1 MTTADLQ
8 FEKLDINGLKTLVD
22 WAITEGWNP
31 GSHDAD
37 AFFATDPDGF
47 FGCYQAGK
55 LIAGGSIVA
64 YGKAFGFM
72 GFFIVHPAHRSHGI
86 GRQLWFERRN
96 RLLARLNPGAA
107 IGMDGV
113 VAMQPFYAKGGF
125 KISHNDFRY
134 ETQGKALSIHANVTA
149 ISVGDFDAILA
160 YDTPCFGFAR
170 PQFLKPWLALPE
182 STQFKYEADGV
193 LKGYAV
199 VRKVQRGF
207 KVGPLF
213 ADTPAVAEAL
223 YQACLNVAVG
233 EPLYLDVPALNLE
246 ALEMVKKYDA
256 VYVFECARMYYGEAP
271 KVDMHKI
278 FGVTT
283 FELG

>member
-1 MTTADLQ
+1 MTIAALQ
-8 FEKLDINGLKTLVD
+8 FEKLDIKGLKTLVD
-22 WAITEGWNP
+22 WAIAEGWNP

-47 FGCYQAGK
+47 FGCLKAGE

-64 YGKAFGFM
+64 YDKAFGFM
-72 GFFIVHPAHRSHGI
+72 GFFIVHPAHRSQGI

-125 KISHNDFRY
+125 KIAHNDYRY
-134 ETQGKALSIHANVTA
+134 ETQGKALSIPPNISEISAN
-149 ISVGDFDAILA
+149 DFDAIVA
-160 YDTPCFGFAR
+160 YDTPCFGLAR
-170 PQFLKPWLALPE
+170 PQFLKPWLVLPE
-182 STQFKYEADGV
+182 SSQFKYEEEG
-193 LKGYAV
+193 LIKGYSV
-199 VRKVQRGF
+199 VRKVQRGY
-207 KVGPLF
+207 KIGPLF
-213 ADTPAVAEAL
+213 ADSTSIAESL

-233 EPLYLDVPALNLE
+233 EPIVIDVPAVNSE
-246 ALEMVKKYDA
+246 ALAMVKRYGA
-256 VYVFECARMYYGEAP
+256 TYVFECARMYYGEPPNIATN
-271 KVDMHKI
+271 KI

>member
-8 FEKLDINGLKTLVD
+8 FEKLDIAGLKTLVD
-22 WAITEGWNP
+22 WAIAEGWNP
-31 GSHDAD
+31 GLHDAD

-47 FGCYQAGK
+47 FGCYKAGE

-96 RLLARLNPGAA
+96 RLLARLNPDAA

-125 KISHNDFRY
+125 KKAHNDFRY
-134 ETQGKALSIHANVTA
+134 EAYGKALSIHPN
-149 ISVGDFDAILA
+149 ISEILGNDFDAIVA
-160 YDTPCFGFAR
+160 YDTPCFGLAR
-170 PQFLKPWLALPE
+170 PQFLKPWLSLPE
-182 STQFKYEADGV
+182 SSQFKYEEEGIV
-193 LKGYAV
+193 KGYAV
-199 VRKVQRGF
+199 VRKVQRGY
-207 KVGPLF
+207 KIGPLF
-213 ADTPAVAEAL
+213 ADSPAIAELL

-256 VYVFECARMYYGEAP
+256 IYVFECARMYYGAP
-271 KVDMHKI
+271 PVTNINKI

>member
-1 MTTADLQ
+1 MTTSELQ

-22 WAITEGWNP
+22 WAIAEGWNS
-31 GSHDAD
+31 GLHDAD

-47 FGCYQAGK
+47 FGCYQAGE

-72 GFFIVHPAHRSHGI
+72 GFFIVHPANRSHGI

-96 RLLARLNPGAA
+96 RLLARLNPGAG

-125 KISHNDFRY
+125 KKAHNDFRY
-134 ETQGKALSIHANVTA
+134 ETQGKALSIHSNISE
-149 ISVGDFDAILA
+149 ISVNDFDAIVA
-160 YDTPCFGFAR
+160 YDAPCFGLAR
-170 PQFLKPWLALPE
+170 PQFLKPWLVLPE
-182 STQFKYEADGV
+182 SSQFKYEEEGIV
-193 LKGYAV
+193 KGYAL
-199 VRKVQRGF
+199 VRKVQRGY
-207 KVGPLF
+207 KIGPLF
-213 ADTPAVAEAL
+213 ADSPEIAESL

-233 EPLYLDVPALNLE
+233 EPIVIDVPAVNNE
-246 ALEMVKKYDA
+246 ALAMVKRYDA
-256 VYVFECARMYYGEAP
+256 AYVFECARMYYGEPPSMATN
-271 KVDMHKI
+271 KI

>member
-1 MTTADLQ
+1 MTTAELQ

-22 WAITEGWNP
+22 WAIAEGWNP
-31 GSHDAD
+31 GLHDAD

-47 FGCYQAGK
+47 FGCYQAGE

-64 YGKAFGFM
+64 YGEAFGFM

-125 KISHNDFRY
+125 KKAHNDFRY
-134 ETQGKALSIHANVTA
+134 EAYGKALFIHSN
-149 ISVGDFDAILA
+149 ISEILGNDFDAIVA
-160 YDTPCFGFAR
+160 YDTPCFGLAR
-170 PQFLKPWLALPE
+170 PQFLKPWLSLPE
-182 STQFKYEADGV
+182 SSQFKYEEEGIV
-193 LKGYAV
+193 KGYAV
-199 VRKVQRGF
+199 VRKVQRGY
-207 KVGPLF
+207 KIGPLF

-223 YQACLNVAVG
+223 YQACLNVAMG
-233 EPLYLDVPALNLE
+233 ETLYLDVPALNLE
-246 ALEMVKKYDA
+246 AIEMVKKYDA
-256 VYVFECARMYYGEAP
+256 VYVFECARMYYGAP
-271 KVDMHKI
+271 PITDINKI